1 MDSYI
6 SFETALMLLVTAYL
20 VSVTLLVVVADVAI
34 ATIEGNYNQ
43 NPIFKQ
49 RSKTLVST
57 RFSGLRRCFA
67 SCRQTSPTH

>member
-1 MDSYI
+1 MNSYI
-6 SFETALMLLVTAYL
+6 PFETALMFLTMTYL

-57 RFSGLRRCFA
+57 RFSDLR
-67 SCRQTSPTH
+67 SPTH